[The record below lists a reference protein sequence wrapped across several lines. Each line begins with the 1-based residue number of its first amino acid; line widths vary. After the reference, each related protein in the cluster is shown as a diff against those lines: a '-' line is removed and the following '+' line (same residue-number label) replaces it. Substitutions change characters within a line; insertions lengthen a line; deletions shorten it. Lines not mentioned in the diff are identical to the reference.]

1 MGFPNI
7 LKFFKNHY
15 VKTILIFFTIIL
27 IINLF
32 LIWFGHFDAEPAD
45 GEEKFKRTTWNTVV
59 DSVYFTTTQLSTI
72 GYGDIT
78 AKTTTAKNVCS
89 LVHVFIIII
98 SLKLFSE
105 IGFMSKADKDLL
117 KVAQRTAK
125 KDGITLATNEDA
137 ISSDRYSLSDD
148 NIINIQNSTSLTNRK
163 LRNIANM
170 VINQQRE

>member
-7 LKFFKNHY
+7 LNFFKDHY
-15 VKTILIFFTIIL
+15 VKTILIFFIIIL

-32 LIWFGHFDAEPAD
+32 LIGYGHFDAEPTD
-45 GEEKFKRTTWNTVV
+45 DQKRFERTPWNTVI

-105 IGFMSKADKDLL
+105 IGFAPKVDKVLFEAASEKIETD
-117 KVAQRTAK
+117 K
-125 KDGITLATNEDA
+125 
-137 ISSDRYSLSDD
+137 
-148 NIINIQNSTSLTNRK
+148 INAFVNSTAGQKRHTLIGDK
-163 LRNIANM
+163 FKHFANLA
-170 VINQQRE
+170 VLQDKNNKVSPEPPLST